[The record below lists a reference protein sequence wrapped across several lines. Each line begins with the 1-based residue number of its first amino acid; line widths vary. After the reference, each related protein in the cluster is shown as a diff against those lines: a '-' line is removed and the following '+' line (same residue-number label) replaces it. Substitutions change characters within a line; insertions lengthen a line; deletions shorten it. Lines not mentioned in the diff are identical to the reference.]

1 MGKVGVEFQNGNGGV
16 GDWIGQG
23 YWEELS
29 PRAAGLPLFRTERGR
44 MGHPSFMCDLE
55 LRSEWVGHPSSYY
68 LVLSIMATLPYSS
81 MGMATSGAL
90 LPVMKSPEAMEKPPW

>member
-1 MGKVGVEFQNGNGGV
+1 MDRG
-16 GDWIGQG
+16 IGRSCHPG
-23 YWEELS
+23 RL
-29 PRAAGLPLFRTERGR
+29 GLPLFRTERGR